1 MSDGGPIIAVLTP
14 CFGGMVTA
22 AYHSSMLD
30 FQPAC
35 YARGVSL
42 RSKLIAGDALI
53 TRARAELVA
62 WFLDS
67 DATHLLFV
75 DADIGFEPEQLFRML
90 KFNADVVAAAYPTK
104 SINFTKIAR
113 DALAGRPNLKSA
125 SLTYVVAWK
134 DGASVEAKDGF
145 ARVRFAGT
153 GFLLVRREAISK
165 LCAAHPEL
173 RYRSTH
179 AVGQSAAQQ
188 GSQHRFALFDP
199 MIEPGTGEYLSEDY
213 AFCKRWTDL
222 GGDIWMDLQSKLD
235 HIGFCTFHGDL
246 STQLS
251 KRNEMTTLQSEYK

>member
-1 MSDGGPIIAVLTP
+1 MPDGGPIIAVLTP

-22 AYHSSMLD
+22 AYHSSMQD

-35 YARGVSL
+35 YARGIRL

-67 DATHLLFV
+67 DATHLLFI
-75 DADIGFEPEQLFRML
+75 DADIGFQPEQFFRML
-90 KFNADVVAAAYPTK
+90 AFNADVVAAAYPTK
-104 SINFTKIAR
+104 SLNFSRITR
-113 DALAGRPNLKSA
+113 DAIAGRTNLESA

-134 DGASVEAKDGF
+134 DGAGVEVTRGF

-153 GFLLVRREAISK
+153 GFLLVRREAIVK

-179 AVGQSAAQQ
+179 AVGQNAAEQ

-199 MIEPGTGEYLSEDY
+199 MIEPSTGEYLSEDY
-213 AFCKRWTDL
+213 AFCKRWTDM
-222 GGDIWMDLQSKLD
+222 GGDIWMDLKSKLD

-246 STQLS
+246 STQLTVARS
-251 KRNEMTTLQSEYK
+251 SP

>member
-22 AYHSSMLD
+22 AYHSSMQD

-35 YARGVSL
+35 YARGIRL

-75 DADIGFEPEQLFRML
+75 DADIGFEPEQFFRML
-90 KFNADVVAAAYPTK
+90 AFDADVVAAAYPTK
-104 SINFTKIAR
+104 SLNFNRIAR
-113 DALAGRPNLKSA
+113 DAVAGRPKLESA

-134 DGASVEAKDGF
+134 DGPGVEAKRGF

-153 GFLLVRREAISK
+153 GFLLVRREVIVK

-173 RYRSTH
+173 HYRSTH
-179 AVGQSAAQQ
+179 AVGHSAAEQ
-188 GSQHRFALFDP
+188 SPQHRFALFDP
-199 MIEPGTGEYLSEDY
+199 IIEPSTGEYLSEDY

-222 GGDIWMDLQSKLD
+222 GGDIWVDMQSTLD
-235 HIGFCTFHGDL
+235 HVGFCTFRGDL
-246 STQLS
+246 ATQFS
-251 KRNEMTTLQSEYK
+251 DRRSS